1 MLKFLVRKLRN
12 RDTISCRGKDIP
24 KSRRSS
30 FRPKLEVLEDRTL
43 PAALAIGI
51 PPPTPMGTTSAAFAL
66 PYHHPVTIAPSG
78 ALSGL
83 KPISSHP
90 GSAAANQVTITVT
103 ANSPASVLD
112 LDALFTEA
120 SGAHSGGGMQL
131 SLVGNS
137 NPGLVKPS
145 LSDGELTLTYTS
157 SKCGKATITVGVTKA
172 DGSSGRETIVVTVLA
187 PPAKIGAGSSP
198 RPTSQHTSI
207 APRTSNF
214 P

>member
-1 MLKFLVRKLRN
+1 MLKFLGRKLRN
-12 RDTISCRGKDIP
+12 RDIFSRRGKDLP
-24 KSRRSS
+24 KSRRPS
-30 FRPKLEVLEDRTL
+30 FRPKLEVLEDRAL

-66 PYHHPVTIAPSG
+66 PYHHPVAPAPSG

-83 KPISSHP
+83 KPISSQP

-120 SGAHSGGGMQL
+120 SGAHPGGGMQL

-145 LSDGELTLTYTS
+145 LSDGELTLTYAS
-157 SKCGKATITVGVTKA
+157 SKCGKATITVGVTNA

-187 PPAKIGAGSSP
+187 PPPKIGAGSSP
-198 RPTSQHTSI
+198 SPTSQQTSI
-207 APRTSNF
+207 APRTSHF